1 MNTWF
6 HGLANVTLAER
17 LIGGPG
23 GRSESPESSA
33 LGRRGGLRRWS
44 WLRLRTVFWASLIP
58 DVPLI
63 LLTFWYFAVYGLN
76 FGPRYDELF
85 YTEPLWIVA
94 HNLFHAPFVILAIA
108 LPGLVLLK
116 TRSELTV
123 GAQLPFRRNPA
134 AHLLSFAFGA
144 GLHSLVDIPTHHAD
158 GPLLLFP
165 FDWTYRFSSPIS
177 YWDPGHFGLIV
188 LPFETVAMVLMII
201 YWRRKRKKSRDRR
214 PAVAAGS

>member
-6 HGLANVTLAER
+6 HGLVNVTLAER
-17 LIGGPG
+17 LIGG
-23 GRSESPESSA
+23 S
-33 LGRRGGLRRWS
+33 GGLRRWS

-94 HNLFHAPFVILAIA
+94 HNLFHAPFVILATA
-108 LPGLVLLK
+108 VAGFVMW
-116 TRSELTV
+116 RSV
-123 GAQLPFRRNPA
+123 RNLA

-165 FDWTYRFSSPIS
+165 FDWSYRFFSPIS
-177 YWDPGHFGLIV
+177 YWDPEHFGLVV
-188 LPFETVAMVLMII
+188 LPLETAAMVLMII

-214 PAVAAGS
+214 MAAAAGS